1 MNKLA
6 HLVPII
12 VQHLDQLLIS
22 GVHTV
27 RPGYKL
33 DAKGWPT
40 TQEAIVVFPQPGM
53 APALPVSV
61 AGIPVEVRQPN
72 VFDQARMIQPTMF
85 SKLAAHR
92 TEFKAGAFTEFSMQA
107 APSFADELMP
117 HVLATKPQLLYSP
130 PPNGIRLQPVN
141 GRIAVTCHASP
152 DAGWPTLKS
161 FLQGVQQTLTV
172 GMYDFTAAH
181 ILREFEQSLAG
192 KRVTLTLDHPAPNPT
207 ADQSDDQTVQ
217 ALANAFGAS
226 FIQAWA
232 LVKTN
237 PKVADWIYP
246 NAYHIKVAVRDSS
259 TVWLSSGNLNK
270 SNQPDIDPINNPQ
283 PTDQDIAKK
292 SDRDW
297 HVIIQSPELA
307 AQFEAYLKNDEMVA
321 SQYQLNGNGAS
332 LMGAE
337 IEAVEPAAFKP
348 SLSSE
353 FVWHKPRTFDS
364 EVTITPLLTP
374 DPGVYQAEM
383 LRRIEAA
390 QAKLYIQLQYI
401 HPSNKEGDENFNAL
415 IDAVAQ
421 KIADGLDVKI
431 ILSQYQRSNGWLER
445 LRSAGINLANV
456 KLQNGVH
463 NKGFVFDSKV
473 VAIGSQN
480 WSADGVLR
488 NRDASVILEN
498 ADAAAYF
505 EEIFLHDWNTHASQ
519 SA

>member
-1 MNKLA
+1 M
-6 HLVPII
+6 
-12 VQHLDQLLIS
+12 
-22 GVHTV
+22 
-27 RPGYKL
+27 
-33 DAKGWPT
+33 
-40 TQEAIVVFPQPGM
+40 
-53 APALPVSV
+53 
-61 AGIPVEVRQPN
+61 
-72 VFDQARMIQPTMF
+72 
-85 SKLAAHR
+85 
-92 TEFKAGAFTEFSMQA
+92 
-107 APSFADELMP
+107 
-117 HVLATKPQLLYSP
+117 
-130 PPNGIRLQPVN
+130 
-141 GRIAVTCHASP
+141 
-152 DAGWPTLKS
+152 
-161 FLQGVQQTLTV
+161 
-172 GMYDFTAAH
+172 
-181 ILREFEQSLAG
+181 
-192 KRVTLTLDHPAPNPT
+192 
-207 ADQSDDQTVQ
+207 
-217 ALANAFGAS
+217 
-226 FIQAWA
+226 
-232 LVKTN
+232 
-237 PKVADWIYP
+237 
-246 NAYHIKVAVRDSS
+246 
-259 TVWLSSGNLNK
+259 
-270 SNQPDIDPINNPQ
+270 
-283 PTDQDIAKK
+283 
-292 SDRDW
+292 
-297 HVIIQSPELA
+297 
-307 AQFEAYLKNDEMVA
+307 
-321 SQYQLNGNGAS
+321 
-332 LMGAE
+332 
-337 IEAVEPAAFKP
+337 
-348 SLSSE
+348 SSE